1 MCLGKGVR
9 EGRGW
14 EQEDV
19 SRMRLRPGE
28 GNRGAGFINS
38 KGLEGGRETK
48 GSQTDQWESAFLR
61 VRIT

>member
-1 MCLGKGVR
+1 MPGKRGAGR
-9 EGRGW
+9 EGVGAGRCQQN
-14 EQEDV
+14 ETI
-19 SRMRLRPGE
+19 RPGE